1 MLKEFRDFG
10 PCAELP
16 VDLAVGI
23 IIGTAF
29 GAIVKS
35 LVDDVLM
42 PIIGVVVRVDF
53 SELKY
58 VLQTAHTTA
67 GGEELPEVAIRYG
80 AFINFIITFASLLS
94 RDVHVAEGYEYNL
107 VKKSGEAPSPPEP
120 TVQEK
125 LLTEIQGLAC
135 KRPLMYLGSPQ
146 WRVL

>member
-1 MLKEFRDFG
+1 MLKEFRDFALRG
-10 PCAELP
+10 NV

-58 VLQTAHTTA
+58 VLQTAHTTV

-80 AFINFIITFASLLS
+80 SFINFVITFAI
-94 RDVHVAEGYEYNL
+94 VAFAMFMVVKAMNNL
-107 VKKSGEAPSPPEP
+107 VKKKVEAPSPPEP
-120 TVQEK
+120 TAQEK
-125 LLTEIQGLAC
+125 LLTEIRDLLA
-135 KRPLMYLGSPQ
+135 KGR
-146 WRVL
+146 

>member
-1 MLKEFRDFG
+1 MCLAARRGDTLLKEFRDFALRG
-10 PCAELP
+10 NV

-42 PIIGVVVRVDF
+42 PIIGVMVKVDF

-58 VLQTAHTTA
+58 VLQAAQTTA

-80 AFINFIITFASLLS
+80 AFINFIITFMI
-94 RDVHVAEGYEYNL
+94 VAFAMFMV
-107 VKKSGEAPSPPEP
+107 VKAMNNVLKKKAEAPPAPPEP
-120 TVQEK
+120 SAQEK
-125 LLTEIQGLAC
+125 LLTEIRDLLA
-135 KRPLMYLGSPQ
+135 KGR
-146 WRVL
+146 

>member
-1 MLKEFRDFG
+1 MLKEFRDFALRG
-10 PCAELP
+10 NV

-42 PIIGVVVRVDF
+42 PIIGVMVRVDF

-80 AFINFIITFASLLS
+80 AFINFIITFAIVAFAMFMVVKAMNNLL
-94 RDVHVAEGYEYNL
+94 
-107 VKKSGEAPSPPEP
+107 KKRAEAPSPPEP
-120 TVQEK
+120 TAQEK
-125 LLTEIQGLAC
+125 LLTEIRDLLA
-135 KRPLMYLGSPQ
+135 KGR
-146 WRVL
+146 

>member
-1 MLKEFRDFG
+1 MLKEFRDFALRG
-10 PCAELP
+10 NV

-42 PIIGVVVRVDF
+42 PIIGVMVRVDF

-58 VLQTAHTTA
+58 ILQAAHTTA

-80 AFINFIITFASLLS
+80 AFINFIITFAIVAFAMFMVVKAMNNLL
-94 RDVHVAEGYEYNL
+94 
-107 VKKSGEAPSPPEP
+107 KKKAEAPSPPEP
-120 TVQEK
+120 TAQEK
-125 LLTEIQGLAC
+125 LLTEIRDLLA
-135 KRPLMYLGSPQ
+135 KGR
-146 WRVL
+146 

>member
-1 MLKEFRDFG
+1 LLKEFRDFALRG
-10 PCAELP
+10 NV

-42 PIIGVVVRVDF
+42 PIIGVMVKVDF

-80 AFINFIITFASLLS
+80 SFLNFIITFMIVAFAMFMVVKAMNNLL
-94 RDVHVAEGYEYNL
+94 
-107 VKKSGEAPSPPEP
+107 KKKAEAPSPPEP
-120 TVQEK
+120 TAQEK
-125 LLTEIQGLAC
+125 LLTEIRDLLA
-135 KRPLMYLGSPQ
+135 KGR
-146 WRVL
+146 

>member
-1 MLKEFRDFG
+1 MLKEFRDFALRG
-10 PCAELP
+10 NV

-42 PIIGVVVRVDF
+42 PIIGVMVKVDF

-80 AFINFIITFASLLS
+80 AFINFIITFVIVAFAMFLVIKAMNNLL
-94 RDVHVAEGYEYNL
+94 
-107 VKKSGEAPSPPEP
+107 KKKAEAPPAPPEP
-120 TVQEK
+120 SAQEK
-125 LLTEIQGLAC
+125 LLTEIRDLLA
-135 KRPLMYLGSPQ
+135 KGR
-146 WRVL
+146 

>member
-1 MLKEFRDFG
+1 MLKEFRDFALRG
-10 PCAELP
+10 NV

-42 PIIGVVVRVDF
+42 PIIGVMVKVDF

-58 VLQTAHTTA
+58 VLQAAHTTA

-80 AFINFIITFASLLS
+80 AFINFVITFTIVAFAMFMVVKAMNNLL
-94 RDVHVAEGYEYNL
+94 
-107 VKKSGEAPSPPEP
+107 KKKAEAPTPPEP
-120 TVQEK
+120 TAQEK
-125 LLTEIQGLAC
+125 LLTEIRDLLA
-135 KRPLMYLGSPQ
+135 KGR
-146 WRVL
+146 

>member
-1 MLKEFRDFG
+1 MLKEFRDFALRG
-10 PCAELP
+10 NV

-42 PIIGVVVRVDF
+42 PIIGVMVKVDF

-80 AFINFIITFASLLS
+80 SFINFVITFMIVAFAMFMVVKAMNNLLKKK
-94 RDVHVAEGYEYNL
+94 AETP
-107 VKKSGEAPSPPEP
+107 APPEP
-120 TVQEK
+120 PAQEK
-125 LLTEIQGLAC
+125 LLAEIRDLLA
-135 KRPLMYLGSPQ
+135 KGR
-146 WRVL
+146 

>member
-1 MLKEFRDFG
+1 MLKEFRDFALRG
-10 PCAELP
+10 NV

-42 PIIGVVVRVDF
+42 PIIGVMVRVDF

-80 AFINFIITFASLLS
+80 AFINFIITF
-94 RDVHVAEGYEYNL
+94 VIVAFAMFMVIKAMNNL
-107 VKKSGEAPSPPEP
+107 TKKKVEAPPAPPEP
-120 TVQEK
+120 SAQEK
-125 LLTEIQGLAC
+125 LLTEIRDLLA
-135 KRPLMYLGSPQ
+135 KGR
-146 WRVL
+146 

>member
-1 MLKEFRDFG
+1 LLKEFRDFALRG
-10 PCAELP
+10 NV

-42 PIIGVVVRVDF
+42 PIIGVMVRVDF

-80 AFINFIITFASLLS
+80 AFINFIITF
-94 RDVHVAEGYEYNL
+94 VIVAFAMFMVIKAMNNL
-107 VKKSGEAPSPPEP
+107 TKKKVEAPPAPPEP
-120 TVQEK
+120 SAQEK
-125 LLTEIQGLAC
+125 LLTEIRDLLA
-135 KRPLMYLGSPQ
+135 KGR
-146 WRVL
+146 

>member
-1 MLKEFRDFG
+1 MLKEFRDFALRG
-10 PCAELP
+10 NV

-42 PIIGVVVRVDF
+42 PIIGVMVRVDF

-58 VLQTAHTTA
+58 VLQAAHTTA

-80 AFINFIITFASLLS
+80 AFINFIITFAIVAFAMFMVVKAMNNLL
-94 RDVHVAEGYEYNL
+94 
-107 VKKSGEAPSPPEP
+107 KKKAEAPSPPEP
-120 TVQEK
+120 TAQEK
-125 LLTEIQGLAC
+125 LLTEIRDLLA
-135 KRPLMYLGSPQ
+135 KGR
-146 WRVL
+146 

>member
-1 MLKEFRDFG
+1 MRLAARRGDTLLKEFRDFALRG
-10 PCAELP
+10 NV

-42 PIIGVVVRVDF
+42 PIIGVMVKVDF

-58 VLQTAHTTA
+58 VLQAAHTTA

-80 AFINFIITFASLLS
+80 AFINFVITFTIVAFAMFMVVKAMNNLL
-94 RDVHVAEGYEYNL
+94 
-107 VKKSGEAPSPPEP
+107 KKKAEAPTPPEP
-120 TVQEK
+120 TAQEK
-125 LLTEIQGLAC
+125 LLTEIRDLLA
-135 KRPLMYLGSPQ
+135 KGR
-146 WRVL
+146 

>member
-1 MLKEFRDFG
+1 LLKEFRDFALRG
-10 PCAELP
+10 NV

-42 PIIGVVVRVDF
+42 PIIGVMVRVDF

-80 AFINFIITFASLLS
+80 AFINFIITF
-94 RDVHVAEGYEYNL
+94 VIVAFAMFMVIKAMNNL
-107 VKKSGEAPSPPEP
+107 TKKKVEAPPPPPEP
-120 TVQEK
+120 SAQEK
-125 LLTEIQGLAC
+125 LLTEIRDLLA
-135 KRPLMYLGSPQ
+135 KGR
-146 WRVL
+146 

>member
-1 MLKEFRDFG
+1 MLKEFRDFALRG
-10 PCAELP
+10 NV

-42 PIIGVVVRVDF
+42 PIIGVMVRVDF

-80 AFINFIITFASLLS
+80 AFINFIITFAIVAFAMFMVVKAMNNLL
-94 RDVHVAEGYEYNL
+94 
-107 VKKSGEAPSPPEP
+107 KKKAEAPSPPEP
-120 TVQEK
+120 TAQEK
-125 LLTEIQGLAC
+125 LLTEIRDLLA
-135 KRPLMYLGSPQ
+135 KGR
-146 WRVL
+146 